1 LRKSDAGLADP
12 AAFNRT
18 INAVRRIGWVVYVK
32 PPFAG
37 YKQVLAYLGY
47 TDRIAISNS
56 RPVGMDGDRATFRW
70 KDYRTGSSQ
79 KAMTLDAYEFI
90 RRFLLH
96 TVPFDSHR
104 FVITGCLPTIIGN

>member
-47 TDRIAISNS
+47 THRIAISKLPARRHGWRS
-56 RPVGMDGDRATFRW
+56 RHIPMEGV
-70 KDYRTGSSQ
+70 
-79 KAMTLDAYEFI
+79 
-90 RRFLLH
+90 
-96 TVPFDSHR
+96 SHEWQAKR
-104 FVITGCLPTIIGN
+104 L